1 MQEEEPNVNHIER
14 TRLPWQWFNQDI
26 DLLELKVRGDGAMV
40 GIMR

>member
-1 MQEEEPNVNHIER
+1 MYERVLGLNYIER

-40 GIMR
+40 RIMR